1 MMSSKDV
8 AIFGAAAIAG
18 QIESSLLIP
27 SEELFDESDLDGD
40 DLEVRAGLLGGIRR
54 DVGCHNDRLV

>member
-18 QIESSLLIP
+18 QFESSLLIP
-27 SEELFDESDLDGD
+27 SEELFDGSDLDG
-40 DLEVRAGLLGGIRR
+40 EGI
-54 DVGCHNDRLV
+54 DFWTFWASEG